1 MGLIRAAVKAGAS
14 TLGDQ
19 WLELFSA
26 DSLDDDTLMVKGH
39 IQTSKGSSNKHG
51 NENVISNGSGLL
63 VNEGQCA
70 IIVDQGEIVEMC
82 AEPGY
87 YTYDQSSEPSIF
99 QGNLADSV
107 SAAFDTAVKR
117 FSYGGDSAKD
127 QRIYYFNTKEIMD
140 NKFGTPNPI
149 PFRVVDS
156 SIGFDTDVSL
166 RCAGVYS
173 LRVCDPI
180 ALYKNVAGN
189 VTSEFKLSDIADQLK
204 AEFIGALQPAV
215 AKLSDLE
222 LRPSQLPA
230 HVDELCTAINEKL
243 SAKWKEKRGLEVV
256 SITLNS
262 VTLPE
267 EDQKLLKQ
275 AQQAK
280 LNASPEMRA
289 AQQAAATQDAM
300 RSAAANT
307 AGSAGAF
314 MGMGMAGATGANA
327 QAIYEAAISAQQ
339 AQTAPQQTTAQPAQ
353 AGASANEVVCPS
365 CGAKIPAGS
374 KFCPECGAKLQ

>member
-1 MGLIRAAVKAGAS
+1 MGLIKAAVKAGAS

-19 WLELFSA
+19 WLELFAA
-26 DSLDDDTLMVKGH
+26 DSLDDDTLMVKGS
-39 IQTSKGSSNKHG
+39 IKTGKGSSNRHG
-51 NENVISNGSGLL
+51 SENVISNGSGLL
-63 VNEGQCA
+63 VNDGQCA

-107 SAAFDTAVKR
+107 SAAFATAVKR
-117 FSYGGDSAKD
+117 FSYGGDAAKD

-156 SIGFDTDVSL
+156 AIGFDTDVSL

-180 ALYKNVAGN
+180 ALYKNIAGN
-189 VTSEFKLSDIADQLK
+189 VTSDFKLSEIAEQLK

-230 HVDELCTAINEKL
+230 HVDELCEAINEKL
-243 SAKWKEKRGLEVV
+243 AAKWKEKRGLEVV

-267 EDQKLLKQ
+267 EDQQLLKT

-300 RSAAANT
+300 RAAASNT
-307 AGSAGAF
+307 AGAAGAF

-327 QAIYEAAISAQQ
+327 QAVYEATIAAQQ
-339 AQTAPQQTTAQPAQ
+339 AAQQATAPQAASQT
-353 AGASANEVVCPS
+353 GASANEVACPS